1 MAKPEVD
8 FFVFVF
14 FFIKPEDFVGLLP
27 QKMCKTCI

>member
-8 FFVFVF
+8 FFVFF
-14 FFIKPEDFVGLLP
+14 LIKPEDFVGLLP